1 VAFKSQNLGV
11 NLYWEQAVR
20 KEKYAGLVNIEGVIT
35 VSKEQRVRGA
45 PTNIDPAA
53 LKNFKAEMR
62 GSVLAP
68 DETGYDEARKAW
80 NTTYDQHPALVALVA
95 GAPDVIAAV
104 NFAREQNLRVA
115 VQSTGHGIA
124 YPCDGGLLINT
135 SRMTDIQIDPQS
147 QTARVEPGVLWGDV
161 VNQVQAFGLAALSGF
176 APNVGVIGY
185 TLGGGF
191 GWLVRKYGLAANSV
205 RSVDLV
211 TADGQQAHVSDMSNS
226 DLFWGLRGG
235 GGNFGIVTSIEFALY
250 PVVEVFGGRVFYP
263 VEMAKEV
270 LSRYSQWVE
279 TIPYELTSTI
289 AIMHLPSIAD
299 LPEPLRGKAM
309 VIVGAC
315 YAGSAE
321 DGAALLR
328 PIREFG
334 SPVVDTF
341 APMRYADTGTINSDP
356 VEPQGPYGH
365 TELIRELSSDAIDK
379 LVEVAGACSKSPLT
393 MVEIRH
399 LGGAVA
405 QVDRDANAISH
416 RDAPFVLHTTALGAS
431 PEDVARLK
439 QFTAF
444 VAEAMR
450 PFKTGGALLNFLGD
464 GDVGEGRVRAVY
476 SPEHYRRLVELKDK
490 YDPENFFRLN
500 HNIPPSSASR

>member
-1 VAFKSQNLGV
+1 M
-11 NLYWEQAVR
+11 
-20 KEKYAGLVNIEGVIT
+20 
-35 VSKEQRVRGA
+35 SKEQRVTGA
-45 PTNIDPAA
+45 PTNLDQAA
-53 LKNFKAEMR
+53 FKNFRAGMR
-62 GSVLAP
+62 GAVLTP
-68 DETGYDEARKAW
+68 NETGYDEARQAW

-95 GAPDVIAAV
+95 SAPDVIAAV
-104 NFAREQNLRVA
+104 GFAREQNLLVA

-135 SRMTDIQIDPQS
+135 SRMTDIQIDPQA

-161 VNQVQAFGLAALSGF
+161 VNQTQAFGLAALSGF
-176 APNVGVIGY
+176 APNVGVVGY

-191 GWLVRKYGLAANSV
+191 GWLVRKYGLAADSV
-205 RSVDLV
+205 RSVELV
-211 TADGQQAHVSDMSNS
+211 TADGRELLVSETSHS

-235 GGNFGIVTSIEFALY
+235 SGNFGIVTSIEFALY
-250 PVVEVFGGRVFYP
+250 PLVGVFGGRIFYP
-263 VEMAKEV
+263 IEKAKEV
-270 LSRYSQWVE
+270 FSRYSQWVE
-279 TIPYELTSTI
+279 TVPDELTSTI
-289 AIMHLPSIAD
+289 SIMHLPSTPD

-315 YAGSAE
+315 FAGSAE

-341 APMRYADTGTINSDP
+341 APMRYADTGTISSDP

-365 TELIRELSSDAIDK
+365 TQLIKELSSDAIDK
-379 LVEVAGACSKSPLT
+379 IVEVAGACSKSPLT
-393 MVEIRH
+393 MVEFRH
-399 LGGAVA
+399 LGGAA
-405 QVDRDANAISH
+405 ARVDRDANAVSH
-416 RDAPFVLHTTALGAS
+416 RDAPFVLHTQALLKTS
-431 PEDVARLK
+431 PEENARLK

-450 PFKTGGALLNFLGD
+450 PFETGGALLNFLGD
-464 GDVGEGRVRAVY
+464 GDVGEQRVRAVY
-476 SPEHYRRLVELKDK
+476 SAEHYRRLVELKDK

-500 HNIPPSSASR
+500 HNIQPSSKI